1 MLQLRLLRRNVFFV
15 YHLPLP
21 PGSHRC
27 LFARVHFPRKLA
39 VCFVNVRLCPPLAAR
54 PFLSVGKFLS
64 ATLRFMGLKSTL
76 MALPC
81 VHRLESASERIALGL
96 VIRPSQ
102 TAMQS
107 RCLFQDPRQVCWKLR
122 WCLGVRP
129 CQLFVLLFAFM

>member
-1 MLQLRLLRRNVFFV
+1 MLQLRLLRRNVFFCFSFALAPWV
-15 YHLPLP
+15 APL
-21 PGSHRC
+21 SFRESALSKEACC
-27 LFARVHFPRKLA
+27 L
-39 VCFVNVRLCPPLAAR
+39 LCECSPVPSAR
-54 PFLSVGKFLS
+54 PFLSVGQFLS

-81 VHRLESASERIALGL
+81 VHRLESASERIAFGL